1 MKITVTDL
9 RERGITSKNRTMR
22 HKESFYV
29 WYVLCFLGRD
39 FFLFCLIFQFSDVY
53 MKTKTSRSPREPIK
67 DPLSVFTPPAVRR
80 YQRVNFS
87 PQCGTKKGESNESV
101 TQTAARWGSLEE
113 NGRMTSVASRAMAAP
128 GPPEAWDTRQ
138 VQVRKINRWRDLFLQ
153 PCRPP
158 SKKRPPVKA
167 AVRLDRE
174 SGPFCTAP
182 G

>member
-1 MKITVTDL
+1 MFCISKAGTSSCLASSFSSWCLYENKNLQESSRAHQGPTQHRSMSSLPRLSNLIHALISPL
-9 RERGITSKNRTMR
+9 R
-22 HKESFYV
+22 
-29 WYVLCFLGRD
+29 
-39 FFLFCLIFQFSDVY
+39 
-53 MKTKTSRSPREPIK
+53 
-67 DPLSVFTPPAVRR
+67 VRL
-80 YQRVNFS
+80 
-87 PQCGTKKGESNESV
+87 KKGESNESV
-101 TQTAARWGSLEE
+101 TQTAARWGSLQE
-113 NGRMTSVASRAMAAP
+113 NGRMTSVASQSMAAP

-174 SGPFCTAP
+174 SGPFCTTA